1 MLVGLLVC
9 PLMADWWTCWKRLV
23 ELTVPPG
30 VAGGVKDGDSRDAGT
45 PGITSLW
52 SFSVLLLSGL
62 ALSGCSSRFLS
73 VVSRGR
79 TGSRAL
85 RGASWTAWVDVCGAC
100 GEAVGEAWDG
110 RLAILVKR
118 EGETNNGKE
127 EYQLKMIEVG
137 GGKDGKRKTK
147 EKIGEKIGRRGERIK
162 AEGNQQGRDADTY
175 TSSNR
180 AEASD

>member
-9 PLMADWWTCWKRLV
+9 PLIAGWWTCWKRLV

-52 SFSVLLLSGL
+52 SFSVPLLSGL
-62 ALSGCSSRFLS
+62 ALSGCSSRFLP
-73 VVSRGR
+73 VVSTGR

-85 RGASWTAWVDVCGAC
+85 RGASWTAWLDVCGGC
-100 GEAVGEAWDG
+100 GEAVVGEAWDG

-118 EGETNNGKE
+118 EGKTNNEKK
-127 EYQLKMIEVG
+127 EYQLKMTEVG

-175 TSSNR
+175 T
-180 AEASD
+180 